1 MDAGEDNANQL
12 TVFRHYD
19 KIRILD
25 DITLISL
32 YLGVAQFGQRACFG
46 NKKSE
51 VQILPPR
58 LCFLDFRKN

>member
-1 MDAGEDNANQL
+1 MDVGEDNANQL

-32 YLGVAQFGQRACFG
+32 YLGVAQFGRARG
-46 NKKSE
+46 
-51 VQILPPR
+51 LGP
-58 LCFLDFRKN
+58 